1 MEIPEREIIRPKS
14 GVRTDRPK
22 YGART
27 ENRPKS
33 GVRTENRPKSG
44 VMTENKQN
52 RVKSANGAGLQNGRV
67 KSTATKEGK
76 SKVYTFSFLAFSQK
90 SLVLLLDFITKFQDS
105 II

>member
-14 GVRTDRPK
+14 RVRTDRPK

-33 GVRTENRPKSG
+33 GVR
-44 VMTENKQN
+44 TENKQN

-67 KSTATKEGK
+67 KSTAAKEGN
-76 SKVYTFSFLAFSQK
+76 SKVYTFYFLSFSQK

>member
-22 YGART
+22 YGA
-27 ENRPKS
+27 
-33 GVRTENRPKSG
+33 RTENRPKSG

-67 KSTATKEGK
+67 KSTAAKEGN
-76 SKVYTFSFLAFSQK
+76 SKVYTFYFLSFSQK